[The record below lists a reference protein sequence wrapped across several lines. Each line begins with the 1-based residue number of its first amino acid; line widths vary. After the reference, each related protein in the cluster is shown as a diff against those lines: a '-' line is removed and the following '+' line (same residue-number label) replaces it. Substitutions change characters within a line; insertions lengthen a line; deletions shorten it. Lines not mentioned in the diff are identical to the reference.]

1 MAVAKKKV
9 AKKAVVKKA
18 VTKRVTKKTAPD
30 TAQNAYVISERKLF
44 TWKPIYY
51 STNHDEAVTLRRSL
65 ETTSIYGPSGYK
77 LDTVRPIKTVSL

>member
-9 AKKAVVKKA
+9 AKKTVA
-18 VTKRVTKKTAPD
+18 KRVAKKVAVK
-30 TAQNAYVISERKLF
+30 AAENAYVISERKLF

-51 STNHDEAVTLRRSL
+51 STNYDEALTLRRSL

-77 LDTVRPIKTVSL
+77 LDTVKPIKTVAL